1 MAQKVHD
8 QTACR
13 WHHERH
19 GENGREAAVRRRV
32 GSPHQGITTRCRH
45 LAKRSLMPEGSDD
58 GRVEKNVLYERTHEW
73 KGSPLWS
80 PWWLIAKGATDHFE
94 VFTLDGGSILPVFSD
109 EDEAEMYLWFER
121 AREEGWEVRRC
132 SSEELI
138 SVLYGPCSDAGKVVL
153 DPSPEI
159 IEGPSAW
166 LVDLDRGRFLEWMIS
181 GRNLVS

>member
-13 WHHERH
+13 WHHERQ
-19 GENGREAAVRRRV
+19 GENGKEAVVRGRD
-32 GSPHQGITTRCRH
+32 GSLHQGITTRRRH
-45 LAKRSLMPEGSDD
+45 RATRPLKPEGSDD
-58 GRVEKNVLYERTHEW
+58 GRVEKNVFYETTHEW
-73 KGSPLWS
+73 KGSSMRS
-80 PWWLIAKGATDHFE
+80 PWWLIAKGATDHIE
-94 VFTLDGGSILPVFSD
+94 VFTLDGGSILPVFSG

-121 AREEGWEVRRC
+121 ACEGGWEVRRS

-138 SVLYGPCSDAGKVVL
+138 SVLYGPCSDVGTVVL

-159 IEGPSAW
+159 IEGSSDW
-166 LVDLDRGRFLEWMIS
+166 LVNLDRRRFLGWMIS

>member
-32 GSPHQGITTRCRH
+32 GSPHQGTTTRCRH

-121 AREEGWEVRRC
+121 ARRRLGGAQVLLRRADIGALRTMLGC
-132 SSEELI
+132 RESSPRSI
-138 SVLYGPCSDAGKVVL
+138 AG
-153 DPSPEI
+153 DH
-159 IEGPSAW
+159 
-166 LVDLDRGRFLEWMIS
+166 RGAICLAR
-181 GRNLVS
+181 